1 MTRYFK
7 LKNTLM
13 ADHQIPSNVKNK
25 VFWRKNYACR
35 IVLHSAH
42 LRVSIHL
49 NSQVWILRSKL
60 YFSWYLFRFCSP
72 NPMHQITLTEAA
84 SLLCRG
90 TARVSSQKGWR
101 LPLSRPWVPG
111 LSISPEETEDLSIE
125 VRSLLETRGE
135 AKYRGGKRKMRS
147 SKQWLWELRMPF
159 SVRVR
164 ALNVSGIGCRIWG
177 PREMSES

>member
-1 MTRYFK
+1 MRDSSRHGVVGEELVEMTGKARPK
-7 LKNTLM
+7 
-13 ADHQIPSNVKNK
+13 AVHIPAEPPVTTEEE
-25 VFWRKNYACR
+25 
-35 IVLHSAH
+35 
-42 LRVSIHL
+42 
-49 NSQVWILRSKL
+49 RSL
-60 YFSWYLFRFCSP
+60 SP
-72 NPMHQITLTEAA
+72 GAY
-84 SLLCRG
+84 CRG
-90 TARVSSQKGWR
+90 TARVSSQKGWH